1 MTTKNREAEQEAK
14 GNLQRT
20 KDVENDY
27 EREIFVLQQDM
38 ETANE
43 RIKRQEKQKTI
54 LEAKL
59 REQTEI
65 DEETADEELRKTLE
79 ETTKESARRILES
92 ENKGNERKVQEAGI
106 QGGTTKDR

>member
-43 RIKRQEKQKTI
+43 RIKRQE
-54 LEAKL
+54 
-59 REQTEI
+59 
-65 DEETADEELRKTLE
+65 
-79 ETTKESARRILES
+79 
-92 ENKGNERKVQEAGI
+92 
-106 QGGTTKDR
+106 